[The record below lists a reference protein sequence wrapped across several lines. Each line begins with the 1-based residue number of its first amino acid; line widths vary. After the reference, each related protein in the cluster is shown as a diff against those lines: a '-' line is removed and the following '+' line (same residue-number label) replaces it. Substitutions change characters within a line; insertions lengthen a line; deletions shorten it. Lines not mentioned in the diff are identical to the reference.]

1 MTENN
6 TFHNTLHQT
15 FNMKQPDYLV
25 LAIVGKPHMGKTER
39 ANKFILDCVSNGG
52 KVVLSSLKDSKLNE
66 TENLIISYT
75 TNKLF
80 QIFDIVESAMDD
92 GFSPTLLVID
102 DLTNPTKS
110 DVMDLKRFAYG
121 YKLDIIVT
129 TSPTDQSEN
138 FDGYIG
144 VESSSMP

>member
-1 MTENN
+1 MTKNN

-25 LAIVGKPHMGKTER
+25 LAIVGKPHTGKTEH
-39 ANKFILDCVSNGG
+39 ANEFILDCISNGG
-52 KVVLSSLKDSKLNE
+52 KVFLSTLENSKLTE
-66 TENLIISYT
+66 TENLIISKT

-80 QIFDIVESAMDD
+80 QIFDEVESLMDT

-102 DLTNPTKS
+102 YSIKYTKS

-121 YKLDIIVT
+121 YGLDIIVT

-138 FDGYIG
+138 FDGYH
-144 VESSSMP
+144 SL